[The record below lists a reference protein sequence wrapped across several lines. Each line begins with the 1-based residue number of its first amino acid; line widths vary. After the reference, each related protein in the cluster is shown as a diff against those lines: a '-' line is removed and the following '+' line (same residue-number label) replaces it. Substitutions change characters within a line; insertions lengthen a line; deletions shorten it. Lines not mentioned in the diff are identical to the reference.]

1 MLKNNFMLKSSVVV
15 GALIGLFAL
24 FLVLGGFT
32 IIDSGEMGMIF
43 RFGRYQYSI
52 TEGLNFKV
60 PFIDTVDKVS
70 IRDRNFNSKIE
81 ISSKDMQT
89 IIIESTLVWAYDPDK
104 LGDVYRAY
112 KYKAEEIVIRPTVYE
127 IINSVCASYPIEKFV
142 ESREEI
148 SKKILNAVV
157 EKTAGT
163 GIIIKRFFITNH
175 DFSDEYNK
183 AIENKKV
190 AEQESLTAQYI
201 KQKNILESEAQAI
214 KTKTLSPL
222 VLFEKAIDKWD
233 GHLPK
238 IMNLNGNMPMV
249 GNIPVEE
256 VK

>member
-1 MLKNNFMLKSSVVV
+1 MVRNNFVLKSSFII
-15 GALIGLFAL
+15 GGITGLFVL
-24 FLVLGGFT
+24 FLILGGFT

-52 TEGLNFKV
+52 TEGLNFKI
-60 PFIDTVDKVS
+60 PFIDDVTKVS
-70 IRDRNFNSKIE
+70 IRDKNFDSKIE

-89 IIIESTLVWAYDPDK
+89 IVIESTLVFAYDPDK
-104 LGDVYRAY
+104 LGDIYKAY
-112 KYKAEEIVIRPTVYE
+112 KNKVVE

-148 SKKILNAVV
+148 SKKILNTVI
-157 EKTAGT
+157 EKTSGT
-163 GIIIKRFFITNH
+163 GIVVKKFYITNH

-238 IMNLNGNMPMV
+238 IMNFSSSLPIV
-249 GNIPVEE
+249 GNIPVGQ
-256 VK
+256 

>member
-1 MLKNNFMLKSSVVV
+1 MIKNFMFRSSVF
-15 GALIGLFAL
+15 IGIIVTIFVLFS
-24 FLVLGGFT
+24 VLGGFT
-32 IIDSGEMGMIF
+32 IIDSGEMGLVF

-52 TEGLNFKV
+52 TEGLNFKI
-60 PFIDTVDKVS
+60 PFIDDVDKVS

-104 LGDVYRAY
+104 LGEVYKSY
-112 KYKAEEIVIRPTVYE
+112 KYKVEEIVVKPTVYE

-148 SKKILNAVV
+148 SKKILTAII
-157 EKTAGT
+157 EKTSGT
-163 GIIIKRFFITNH
+163 GIIVKKFYITNH

-238 IMNLNGNMPMV
+238 IVNFNSSLPV
-249 GNIPVEE
+249 IGNIPVEGE
-256 VK
+256 LK

>member
-1 MLKNNFMLKSSVVV
+1 MLKNNFVVKSSVVI
-15 GALIGLFAL
+15 GILIGLFTF
-24 FLVLGGFT
+24 FLIFGGFT

-52 TEGLNFKV
+52 TEGLNFKM

-89 IIIESTLVWAYDPDK
+89 IIIESTLVWACDPDK
-104 LGDVYRAY
+104 LGDVYKAY
-112 KYKAEEIVIRPTVYE
+112 KYKVEEIVVKPTVYE

-148 SKKILNAVV
+148 SKKILNAVI

-163 GIIIKRFFITNH
+163 GIIVKRFFITNH

-190 AEQESLTAQYI
+190 AEQESLTAEYI
-201 KQKNILESEAQAI
+201 KKKNILESEAQAI

-222 VLFEKAIDKWD
+222 VLFEKAVDKWD

-238 IMNLNGNMPMV
+238 IMNFSGNLPIV
-249 GNIPVEE
+249 GNIPVED

>member
-1 MLKNNFMLKSSVVV
+1 MLKNNFVVKSSVIV
-15 GALIGLFAL
+15 GALIGLFVL

-60 PFIDTVDKVS
+60 PFIDDVDKVS

-104 LGDVYRAY
+104 LGDVYKAY
-112 KYKAEEIVIRPTVYE
+112 KYKVEEIVVKPTVYE

-163 GIIIKRFFITNH
+163 GIIVKRFFITNH

-233 GHLPK
+233 GHMPK
-238 IMNLNGNMPMV
+238 IMNFSGNLPIV
-249 GNIPVEE
+249 GNIPVDD

>member
-1 MLKNNFMLKSSVVV
+1 MIRNNFVLKSSAIV
-15 GALIGLFAL
+15 GGIIGLFVL
-24 FLVLGGFT
+24 FLVMGGFT

-60 PFIDTVDKVS
+60 PFIDSVTKVS
-70 IRDRNFNSKIE
+70 IRDKHFDSKIE

-89 IIIESTLVWAYDPDK
+89 IVIESTVVYAFDPEK
-104 LGDVYRAY
+104 LGDIY
-112 KYKAEEIVIRPTVYE
+112 KSYKNKVEEIVIRPLVYE

-148 SKKILNAVV
+148 SKKILTAII
-157 EKTAGT
+157 EKTSGT
-163 GIIIKRFFITNH
+163 GIIVKKFYITNH

-233 GHLPK
+233 GHMPK
-238 IMNLNGNMPMV
+238 ILNVNDGMPMV

>member
-1 MLKNNFMLKSSVVV
+1 MLKNNFVLKSSFAIGGLV
-15 GALIGLFAL
+15 GLFIL
-24 FLVLGGFT
+24 FLVMGGFT

-60 PFIDTVDKVS
+60 PFIDSVTKVS
-70 IRDRNFNSKIE
+70 IRDRDFNSKIE

-89 IIIESTLVWAYDPDK
+89 IVIESTLVFAFDPDK
-104 LGDVYRAY
+104 LGDIY
-112 KYKAEEIVIRPTVYE
+112 KSYKNKVEEIVIRPTVYE

-148 SKKILNAVV
+148 SHKILTAII
-157 EKTAGT
+157 EKTSGT
-163 GIIIKRFFITNH
+163 GIVVKKFYITNH

-190 AEQESLTAQYI
+190 AEQEALTAQYI

-222 VLFEKAIDKWD
+222 VLMEKAVDKWD
-233 GHLPK
+233 GHMPK
-238 IMNLNGNMPMV
+238 IMNFSGNLPLV
-249 GNIPVEE
+249 GNIPVEDI
-256 VK
+256 K

>member
-1 MLKNNFMLKSSVVV
+1 MVRNNFVLKSSFIIGGIV
-15 GALIGLFAL
+15 GLFVL
-24 FLVLGGFT
+24 FLILGGFT

-52 TEGLNFKV
+52 TEGLNFKI
-60 PFIDTVDKVS
+60 PFIDDVTKVS
-70 IRDRNFNSKIE
+70 IRDKNFDSKIE

-89 IIIESTLVWAYDPDK
+89 IVIESTLVFAYDPDK
-104 LGDVYRAY
+104 LGDIYKAY
-112 KYKAEEIVIRPTVYE
+112 KNKVVEIVIKPTVYE

-148 SKKILNAVV
+148 SKKILNAVI
-157 EKTAGT
+157 EKTTGT
-163 GIIIKRFFITNH
+163 GIIVKKFYITNH

-222 VLFEKAIDKWD
+222 VLFEKAIDRWD

-238 IMNLNGNMPMV
+238 IMNFSSSLPIV
-249 GNIPVEE
+249 GNIPVED